1 MQESK
6 WKEYW
11 NKLAQIRTIKAW
23 VENKY
28 GDLYFFDESG
38 FSLDSNVPYRWSKV
52 NEPTPIPANRFA
64 KRINVLGFLNT
75 KNSDL
80 VYKMTT
86 DKVDSEVVVDLFNSF
101 AKNLKNTTVVIL
113 DNASTHTSKLFKS
126 NLERWEKEGL
136 YLLYLP
142 PYSPELNLIEI
153 LWREMKYRWVDI
165 EALLS
170 FDTLSVHIKKLLD
183 GFGSEYVIN
192 FS

>member
-1 MQESK
+1 MIFLRK
-6 WKEYW
+6 P
-11 NKLAQIRTIKAW
+11 LLL
-23 VENKY
+23 
-28 GDLYFFDESG
+28 GLYYTTEDIG
-38 FSLDSNVPYRWSKV
+38 
-52 NEPTPIPANRFA
+52 EP
-64 KRINVLGFLNT
+64 
-75 KNSDL
+75 
-80 VYKMTT
+80 
-86 DKVDSEVVVDLFNSF
+86 
-101 AKNLKNTTVVIL
+101 
-113 DNASTHTSKLFKS
+113 KLFKS

>member
-1 MQESK
+1 MKSVEGEK
-6 WKEYW
+6 WNGWK
-11 NKLAQIRTIKAW
+11 
-23 VENKY
+23 
-28 GDLYFFDESG
+28 
-38 FSLDSNVPYRWSKV
+38 NVSEIY
-52 NEPTPIPANRFA
+52 
-64 KRINVLGFLNT
+64 
-75 KNSDL
+75 
-80 VYKMTT
+80 
-86 DKVDSEVVVDLFNSF
+86 SEVVVDLFNSF

-170 FDTLSVHIKKLLD
+170 FDTLSVYIKKLLD